1 MERDS
6 LIMMVVIIGLVVV
19 STFIIEGQSI
29 TGEAVRFGTKTY
41 EIDAVKVKDQGKY
54 SVDGLSFSLN
64 YGESKI
70 IFDGIKLF
78 HESSL
83 SSGVRF
89 ELSGACKNVYTIG
102 ATYGG
107 SDPSWENLG
116 SFEVKAN
123 GKTVGQFALKEGES
137 VVLPDKSKITLLNV
151 HKSYSGDNIGL
162 NFELACI

>member
-19 STFIIEGQSI
+19 STFIIEGQKYNRRGGSI
-29 TGEAVRFGTKTY
+29 RHQTY

-83 SSGVRF
+83 SGGVRF

-116 SFEVKAN
+116 SLKLKGKWKN
-123 GKTVGQFALKEGES
+123 GK
-137 VVLPDKSKITLLNV
+137 
-151 HKSYSGDNIGL
+151 
-162 NFELACI
+162 